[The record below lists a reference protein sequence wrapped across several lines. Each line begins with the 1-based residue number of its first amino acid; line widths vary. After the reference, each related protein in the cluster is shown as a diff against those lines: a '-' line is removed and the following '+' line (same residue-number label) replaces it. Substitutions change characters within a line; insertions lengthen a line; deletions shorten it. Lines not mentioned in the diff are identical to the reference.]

1 MAHDHDRTKNCMI
14 IPIDES
20 FIQQRNQ
27 TEREL
32 LSAVKANTPDTWR
45 IPLFPQD
52 ESGEFT
58 FHLDAGWINRLN
70 LWEWLRNYKRESQAS
85 TGGIRGP
92 QNVLYP
98 WDMRFPINQVGVV
111 LATLGK
117 SLVAKEHSEGRQLR
131 KIAGCEVRYNSRK
144 YVELISRIQAAQGI
158 QTLIPK
164 HYAPIPIWMIS
175 FLIFVLDLDGGEH
188 VTSSHSVSTKTATKD
203 LNNQGSQYLAEE
215 SLLFVNKIEEI
226 LKTAEI
232 EGYSIQLSAPTD
244 ENIDFN
250 LLHELDGGVS
260 LYVDY
265 LRRGVAS
272 DANLDLIREVKPPIV
287 IDCVGGCMYQTMRR
301 IFEHLKVADSLK
313 WLHVDADPLY
323 YNIGKLDHNPKSGE
337 KEFFDLGCD
346 FSILEVVMTANYEK
360 KLKNEPIGTI
370 IEVTDPDGDRLIV
383 CEIENSDSKYR
394 LERIGIE
401 YLDLDND
408 RILSIYTPNQ
418 SFLMNMDFY
427 ANQLKTIGVWEVHPR
442 FIIKTTPSA
451 IAWDEWAHRKGVKV
465 VNVPVGFKEIASIMK
480 KVEKQLSDS
489 PDAPVVV
496 QDVYGEPI
504 NLGVQPRLLFAGEES
519 GGMITGPEE
528 LIRSRNGRTAI
539 AMREK
544 SAGESMVLVAA
555 LAAHCKAKGIN
566 LSDYLE
572 TIYTE
577 NSIIGR
583 FDIREDVVYYNES
596 EPDPVKLKQ
605 AKLDG
610 EAQRDKNDLFFLGLA
625 ISTHEKQIA
634 LSQVRTILED
644 TFPSLDFSDL
654 EDVRFVGDGTYF
666 KFRGKFVEIRK
677 SGTDAKTKAYASGS
691 DKENCRQF
699 AEAFGKYSGQLTP
712 CYKSVICG
720 DYLATVKEK
729 ARALYRRFQAE
740 VV

>member
-45 IPLFPQD
+45 TPLFPQD

-131 KIAGCEVRYNSRK
+131 KIAGCEVRYNSQK

-158 QTLIPK
+158 RTLIPK
-164 HYAPIPIWMIS
+164 HYAPIPIWMVS

-203 LNNQGSQYLAEE
+203 LNNQGSQYLSEE
-215 SLLFVNKIEEI
+215 SLQFVNKIENI
-226 LKTAEI
+226 LKTAES
-232 EGYSIQLSAPTD
+232 EGYSIQLSASND
-244 ENIDFN
+244 ENIDFD
-250 LLHELDGGVS
+250 LLDELDSGVN

-265 LRRGVAS
+265 LRQGVAS

-287 IDCVGGCMYQTMRR
+287 IDCVGGCMYQTMRS
-301 IFEHLKVADSLK
+301 IFENLRVTASLK

-323 YNIGKLDHNPKSGE
+323 YNVGKLDHNPKSGE
-337 KEFFDLGCD
+337 KEYFDLGCD
-346 FSILEVVMTANYEK
+346 FSILKVVKTANYGK

-383 CEIENSDSKYR
+383 CEIEHSDRKCR

-401 YLDLDND
+401 YLDLDNG

-427 ANQLKTIGVWEVHPR
+427 ANQLKTIGVWEAHPR

-451 IAWDEWAHRKGVKV
+451 IAWDEWARRKGVKV
-465 VNVPVGFKEIASIMK
+465 VNVPVGFKEIAAIMK

-496 QDVYGEPI
+496 QDVYGETI

-544 SAGESMVLVAA
+544 SAGESIVLVAA
-555 LAAHCKAKGIN
+555 LAAHCKAKGMN

-625 ISTHEKQIA
+625 ISTHEKRIA
-634 LSQVRTILED
+634 LKQVRAILEE
-644 TFPSLDFSDL
+644 TFPTLDFSDL

-699 AEAFGKYSGQLTP
+699 AEAFGKYSGQLAP
-712 CYKSVICG
+712 CYKSVIG
-720 DYLATVKEK
+720 EDYLSTVEEK
-729 ARALYRRFQAE
+729 ARALYLQFQLEA
-740 VV
+740 V